1 MRAQVV
7 FDDKGIEISEAV
19 EARKQKIEGDDAW
32 AILGS
37 AKELVVG
44 RGKKFQV
51 IDPKK
56 DEIEAVLKVCL
67 GRTGNLRAPTL
78 KMGDRVVVGFNDDM
92 YEQFVG

>member
-7 FDDKGIEISEAV
+7 FDDKGIEIIEAV

-37 AKELVVG
+37 AKELIVG

-51 IDPKK
+51 FDPKK
-56 DEIEAVLKVCL
+56 DDKEAILKVCL

>member
-7 FDDKGIEISEAV
+7 FNDKGIDISEAV

-51 IDPKK
+51 FDPKK
-56 DEIEAVLKVCL
+56 DDKEAVLKVCL

-92 YEQFVG
+92 YAQFVG

>member
-1 MRAQVV
+1 M
-7 FDDKGIEISEAV
+7 FEDKGIEISEAV

-37 AKELVVG
+37 ARELIVG
-44 RGKKFQV
+44 RGKKFQ
-51 IDPKK
+51 IFDPKK
-56 DEIEAVLKVCL
+56 DSKEDILKVCL

-78 KMGDRVVVGFNDDM
+78 KIGDRVVVGFNDDM

>member
-1 MRAQVV
+1 V
-7 FDDKGIEISEAV
+7 FDEKKITIKEAV

-32 AILGS
+32 AILSS
-37 AKELVVG
+37 AKELIVG

-51 IDPKK
+51 FDPAK
-56 DEIEAVLKVCL
+56 DDREAILKVCL

-92 YEQFVG
+92 YARFVA